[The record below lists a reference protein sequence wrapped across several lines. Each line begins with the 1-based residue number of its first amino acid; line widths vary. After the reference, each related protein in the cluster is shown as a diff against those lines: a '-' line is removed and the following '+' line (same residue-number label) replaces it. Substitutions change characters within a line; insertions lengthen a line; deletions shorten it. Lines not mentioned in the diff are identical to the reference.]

1 MTAQIGD
8 KFEFDGENYS
18 IVAKSAS
25 LDFNPVKYGIIPSS
39 SCTACWDGYWCIYNI
54 TEEGIFLKDLYI
66 HAHDNSYP
74 EIEGVAVF
82 SERGNDF
89 NYMGH
94 RLYKGLN
101 IKMNYTGK
109 ILVGSKFI
117 PKYYIHMGYQS
128 AWAYEVLTEFVFE
141 NGNLVKANDLSD
153 VAAKLRA
160 KIDEDRKNA
169 DFSMRSELDL
179 RRFIEESFSLDYAK
193 KAWWPEL

>member
-1 MTAQIGD
+1 M
-8 KFEFDGENYS
+8 
-18 IVAKSAS
+18 
-25 LDFNPVKYGIIPSS
+25 
-39 SCTACWDGYWCIYNI
+39 
-54 TEEGIFLKDLYI
+54 
-66 HAHDNSYP
+66 
-74 EIEGVAVF
+74 
-82 SERGNDF
+82 
-89 NYMGH
+89 
-94 RLYKGLN
+94 YKGLN

-117 PKYYIHMGYQS
+117 PKYYIHMGYQR

-160 KIDEDRKNA
+160 KIDEDRKKA

-179 RRFIEESFSLDYAK
+179 KRFVEESFSLDYAK